1 MPSFSEANKVIKISI
16 GLLITIVGA
25 TFFVTKFYIS
35 QITLEDRQLKQYER
49 LDKRIHDIEERL
61 YDDEKE
67 SV

>member
-35 QITLEDRQLKQYER
+35 QITLEDRQIKQYDR

-61 YDDEKE
+61 YEDEKKD
-67 SV
+67 S